1 MSLAAVPGRAAEF
14 SSEVNFD
21 LTVNGPPPS
30 AETLQLFLMTTLAK
44 DGQDLLFCAPNVPQ
58 SPGGAPIL
66 PCLGGGKTYDIGLS
80 APAGTKGS
88 YRFERVSA
96 SGAITVLKEGSF
108 VAPLVETQQLTIN
121 ATYNVGMLPNTA
133 MAPRAGGSEAV
144 LPALG
149 ILMALI
155 AATMS
160 ARRSRAELPARISAR

>member
-80 APAGTKGS
+80 GRPDKG
-88 YRFERVSA
+88 F
-96 SGAITVLKEGSF
+96 
-108 VAPLVETQQLTIN
+108 
-121 ATYNVGMLPNTA
+121 LP
-133 MAPRAGGSEAV
+133 V
-144 LPALG
+144 
-149 ILMALI
+149 
-155 AATMS
+155 
-160 ARRSRAELPARISAR
+160 

>member
-1 MSLAAVPGRAAEF
+1 VAGR
-14 SSEVNFD
+14 
-21 LTVNGPPPS
+21 
-30 AETLQLFLMTTLAK
+30 
-44 DGQDLLFCAPNVPQ
+44 
-58 SPGGAPIL
+58 
-66 PCLGGGKTYDIGLS
+66 
-80 APAGTKGS
+80 TKGS

-96 SGAITVLKEGSF
+96 SGAITVLKEGRF

-160 ARRSRAELPARISAR
+160 ARRSRAELPARIRAR